1 MISGKGSRRE
11 RGWGG
16 GGGAAPHFLKKKTES
31 LMEKEYSTGGPR
43 RSIQIDDWSVSIL
56 YHKVSTRGNEVPYSL
71 LVSLK
76 TTFFTKLHLV
86 VDFCVFTS
94 QVM

>member
-1 MISGKGSRRE
+1 MD
-11 RGWGG
+11 
-16 GGGAAPHFLKKKTES
+16 H
-31 LMEKEYSTGGPR
+31 EYSTGGPR
-43 RSIQIDDWSVSIL
+43 RSIQIYDWSVSIL
-56 YHKVSTRGNEVPYSL
+56 YHKVSPRENEVPQAL

-76 TTFFTKLHLV
+76 TTIFTKLHLV

>member
-1 MISGKGSRRE
+1 
-11 RGWGG
+11 
-16 GGGAAPHFLKKKTES
+16 
-31 LMEKEYSTGGPR
+31 MEYEYSTGGPSQ
-43 RSIQIDDWSVSIL
+43 SIQIYGWSVSIL
-56 YHKVSTRGNEVPYSL
+56 YHKVSPRENEVPPSL

-76 TTFFTKLHLV
+76 TTIFTKLHLV

>member
-1 MISGKGSRRE
+1 
-11 RGWGG
+11 
-16 GGGAAPHFLKKKTES
+16 
-31 LMEKEYSTGGPR
+31 MEKEYSTGGPR
-43 RSIQIDDWSVSIL
+43 RSIQIYDWSVSIL

>member
-1 MISGKGSRRE
+1 
-11 RGWGG
+11 
-16 GGGAAPHFLKKKTES
+16 
-31 LMEKEYSTGGPR
+31 MEYEHSTGRPR
-43 RSIQIDDWSVSIL
+43 RSIQIYDWSVSIL
-56 YHKVSTRGNEVPYSL
+56 YHKVSPRKNEVPHAL

-76 TTFFTKLHLV
+76 TTIFTELHLV